1 MRTCFL
7 LFAAPL
13 LALSTSCQNM
23 DPLNYLKSVKDGQL
37 HFADGSTTAIP
48 HWDDP
53 AWTHFFCVRHAEKDD
68 NDPYDPELSTA
79 GEARAEHL
87 GRIMAESGLDL
98 VFASAARRVQLT
110 AEPVQRR
117 AKTPPVQMYEP
128 GNQEEWLLEL
138 LSESRGKKIM
148 VVGHQNTI
156 PYLLNQ
162 LNGGGFDFDNIPNYD
177 FGKIFVVATKGIG
190 ATEVVEVHY

>member
-1 MRTCFL
+1 
-7 LFAAPL
+7 
-13 LALSTSCQNM
+13 M

-37 HFADGSTTAIP
+37 HFADGSIQAIP
-48 HWDDP
+48 HWGDP

-87 GRIMAESGLDL
+87 GRIMADSGLDL
-98 VFASAARRVQLT
+98 VFASGARRVQLT

-117 AKTPPVQMYEP
+117 AHTAAVQMYEP

-138 LSESRGKKIM
+138 LPESRGKKIM

-177 FGKIFVVATKGIG
+177 FGKFFVVATKGIG
-190 ATEVVEVHY
+190 QTEVMEFRY